1 MATKFEEMAVVVSQ
15 KEIATDIYDLTIT
28 LPALSEGKKW
38 YRVADTSFSSP
49 EDITESGMEE
59 LLREQRRYVLVSGS
73 SIILMSK

>member
-1 MATKFEEMAVVVSQ
+1 MHETIE
-15 KEIATDIYDLTIT
+15 DIL
-28 LPALSEGKKW
+28 LGNKL
-38 YRVADTSFSSP
+38 RNSP